1 MRLSFRHRAA
11 AAVLVL
17 PAALAAAVSAPGR
30 SAAPPSTVS
39 ATAAPASLA
48 APAASVLQPAMP
60 TDGELGISTS
70 DDVSPMDA
78 VRGNVPAG
86 AYAKAI
92 QAANAVRAATAQR
105 APEVASAKWEMVGPT
120 NIGGRIL
127 DVAVDPTIKDTVYA
141 LPASGGVFVSRD
153 GGKRFEPLWPA
164 SNIQTMGAMTIS
176 PSGILY
182 VGTGEAGPGGGSTTY
197 GGNGVYR
204 SKDRGK
210 TWQHIGLVDSSRIG
224 RIVVDP
230 KNEKRVF
237 VAAVG
242 HLYRE
247 GGERGLYRSED
258 GGDTWELVLEGDN
271 ARTGA
276 VDVAI
281 DPENSDNMVAAMWD
295 NFREPDRRYYTG
307 MGSGIYRST
316 DGGATWARTGGPAFA
331 PNPGEGRIGIAYAPS
346 NPNRVYAY
354 KSTEIGAHAGFFISN
369 DGGATFVGVGTGV
382 PLVTG
387 SFVYGWWFGR
397 LYVDPADED
406 HVFATGVNMSETK
419 DGGLTWGNAPA
430 GHADHHGMAWDPKS
444 PGTVYVG
451 NDGGV
456 YRSDDNGASFEK
468 AVYEPY
474 SQLYSVDVDEA
485 DETNLVAGLQD
496 NGVNKSFGA
505 ADEKGSPNEWTNY
518 HGGDGLA
525 AVINPQDG
533 SIYYGCSQ
541 YGACSVYFDGQGQA
555 FDGPNVCAVVCA
567 NRSNWFTPV
576 ELDPANPAI
585 VYTGGTQLYRSEN
598 NGRNFQL
605 VPGSPLDFS
614 NGAGAEPNPLF
625 RNYGTISALDVTDTD
640 TGLIMVGTD
649 DGNVWRS
656 TDAGQSFTKLSS
668 DLFVPRGYVT
678 RLTIDLLDPQK
689 IYLTFSGYR
698 SADSKPH
705 VLASY
710 DQGDTWNDISG
721 NLPDAPVNDI
731 LVKGSD
737 LIAATDVGVF
747 ISRDKG
753 KTWLSVGSN
762 LPQVPVT
769 DIRYHAKSNKIF
781 AATFGRSAWATVY
794 PGATLG
800 GPAAPRPQAPAPSEP
815 KPAPTKPRPLP
826 ATGAPAAVSI
836 LALLSAAGA
845 VVARRRL
852 GA

>member
-1 MRLSFRHRAA
+1 MRLSLRSRAA
-11 AAVLVL
+11 LLAL
-17 PAALAAAVSAPGR
+17 PAMLAVAVATPGR
-30 SAAPPSTVS
+30 GP
-39 ATAAPASLA
+39 APAVEGVTSA
-48 APAASVLQPAMP
+48 GASVLQPAMP
-60 TDGELGISTS
+60 TDGELGVNSLA
-70 DDVSPMDA
+70 DDMSPMDA
-78 VRGNVPAG
+78 VRGTVPAG
-86 AYAKAI
+86 AYQRAI
-92 QAANAVRAATAQR
+92 QAANALRAQTAQAAPDVAAAT
-105 APEVASAKWEMVGPT
+105 WEMVGPT

-127 DVAVDPTIKDTVYA
+127 DVAVDPVLKDTVYA
-141 LPASGGVFVSRD
+141 LPASGGVWVSKDAGR
-153 GGKRFEPLWPA
+153 RFEPIWPA
-164 SNIQTMGAMTIS
+164 SNLQTMGAMTMS
-176 PSGILY
+176 PTGVLY

-210 TWQHIGLVDSSRIG
+210 TWEHLGLEGTNRVG

-230 KNEKRVF
+230 KAPNRVF

-242 HLYRE
+242 HLYQE
-247 GGERGLYRSED
+247 GGERGVYRSEN

-281 DPENSDNMVAAMWD
+281 DPNDSQNMLATMWENY
-295 NFREPDRRYYTG
+295 REPDRRYYTG
-307 MGSGIYRST
+307 VGTGIYRST
-316 DGGATWARTGGPAFA
+316 DGGATWARSGGPAFA
-331 PNPGEGRIGIAYAPS
+331 SNPSEGRIGIAYAPTQ
-346 NPNRVYAY
+346 PGRVYAY
-354 KSTEIGAHAGFFISN
+354 KSTEVGAFAGFYTSN
-369 DGGATFVGVGTGV
+369 DGGALFTGVGAGV
-382 PLVTG
+382 ELVTG

-397 LYVDPADED
+397 LYVDPED
-406 HVFATGVNMSETK
+406 ANHVFATGVNMSETT

-430 GHADHHGMAWDPKS
+430 GHADHHGLAYDPKV
-444 PGTVYVG
+444 PGRLYVG

-456 YRSDDNGASFEK
+456 YRSDDNGANFEK

-474 SQLYSVDVDEA
+474 SQLYSIDVDES

-505 ADEKGSPNEWTNY
+505 ASEKGSPDEWVSY

-541 YGACSVYFDGQGQA
+541 YGACSVYFDGQGEA
-555 FDGPNVCAVVCA
+555 FNGPNVCALVCA

-576 ELDPANPAI
+576 ELDPVNPEI

-598 NGRNFQL
+598 NGRDFEL
-605 VPGSPLDFS
+605 VSGSPLDFS

-625 RNYGTISALDVTDTD
+625 RNYGTISALDVTDVD

-656 TDAGQSFTKLSS
+656 TDAGASFTKLSS
-668 DLFVPRGYVT
+668 DLFVPRGYVS
-678 RLTIDLLDPQK
+678 RLTIDLQDPQK

-710 DQGDTWNDISG
+710 DQGDTWADISG
-721 NLPDAPVNDI
+721 NLPDAPVSDI
-731 LVKGSD
+731 IVKGND
-737 LIAATDVGVF
+737 LIVGTDVGVF

-753 KTWLSVGSN
+753 ATWLSVGGN

-794 PGATLG
+794 PGAAL
-800 GPAAPRPQAPAPSEP
+800 AAPRPVGNAPVPPA
-815 KPAPTKPRPLP
+815 KPAPQKPRPLP
-826 ATGAPAAVSI
+826 ATGAPAA
-836 LALLSAAGA
+836 LAIIALGATALA
-845 VVARRRL
+845 VVLRRRN
-852 GA
+852 AA